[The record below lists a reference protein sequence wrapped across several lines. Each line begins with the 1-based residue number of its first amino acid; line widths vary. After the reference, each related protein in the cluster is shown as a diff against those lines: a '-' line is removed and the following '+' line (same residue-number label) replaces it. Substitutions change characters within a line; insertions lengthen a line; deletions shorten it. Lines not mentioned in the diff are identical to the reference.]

1 MSKDEAQAQSS
12 LPLSV
17 PFFYIL
23 LALQNADHHGYAII
37 NEVAKR
43 TDGAVRLRTGT
54 LYNAVRR
61 MLAQGFIEEVAERPD
76 PAIDDERRRYY
87 RATDAGRRVFRTEA
101 TRLQQMLSHA
111 GEAAVMAS
119 VVGNEPTTE

>member
-1 MSKDEAQAQSS
+1 MSSDQAQVQSP

-23 LALQNADHHGYAII
+23 LALQDADRHGYAII
-37 NEVAKR
+37 NEVAER
-43 TDGAVRLRTGT
+43 THGAVRLRTGT

-61 MLAQGFIEEVAERPD
+61 MLGQGLIEEVSERPD

-87 RATDAGRRVFRTEA
+87 RTTETGRRVFRAEA
-101 TRLQQMLSHA
+101 TRLRQMLIHA

>member
-1 MSKDEAQAQSS
+1 MAENATQAQSS

-23 LALQNADHHGYAII
+23 LALQDADRHGYAII
-37 NEVAKR
+37 SEVAKR

-61 MLAQGFIEEVAERPD
+61 MLTQGLIEEVAERPD

-87 RATDAGRRVFRTEA
+87 RATDAGRRVFRAEA
-101 TRLQQMLSHA
+101 TRLRQMLSHA
-111 GEAAVMAS
+111 EEQAVMAGA
-119 VVGNEPTTE
+119 VGHEPTR